1 MVTIISIIPPP
12 PPIGVPPPP
21 PPAGGPPQPPPPPL
35 PPVLTGVTSIGGE
48 KLCWKTRRCL
58 PCKMLRGAAVG
69 NGSVGYFSPGTDG
82 DHGNQALEAVACFKE
97 DSQCG
102 DVYAYDLESD
112 DWSELPKCPSTRFG
126 LAVVNNL
133 VTAVG
138 GMSSTGQSI
147 KHLYSFSGGKWEK
160 IFPAM
165 PNKRYLPAVVT
176 AQGYLIAAGGK
187 EWRGVMSTVEVMN
200 MDTLEWYTAAS
211 LPEPVYHASATV
223 CEGRLYILG
232 GKSKNG
238 ANQAVF
244 TCTLDS
250 LLRSCHPPSQ
260 TPTNASESSIWQ
272 RVADVPVVD
281 SAFATLNG
289 RVMAVGRKASKYSSA
304 ADVRMYDADSDS
316 WPVVKCTRKPHSEC
330 LVVGLGDCVI
340 VVRGRS
346 VEVGYSGV
354 FCSLK
359 FFSSY
364 VYA

>member
-1 MVTIISIIPPP
+1 
-12 PPIGVPPPP
+12 
-21 PPAGGPPQPPPPPL
+21 
-35 PPVLTGVTSIGGE
+35 
-48 KLCWKTRRCL
+48 
-58 PCKMLRGAAVG
+58 MLRGVAVG
-69 NGSVGYFSPGTDG
+69 CGSLGYFSPGRDG
-82 DHGNQALEAVACFKE
+82 GGRNVVREMEASSE
-97 DSQCG
+97 ENSQG
-102 DVYAYDLESD
+102 GEVFAYDLESD

-126 LAVVNNL
+126 LAVVNDL

-138 GMSSTGQSI
+138 GISSSGRPI
-147 KHLYSFSGGKWEK
+147 NRLYSFSGGKWEK

-187 EWRGVMSTVEVMN
+187 EWRGVVSTVEVMN

-238 ANQAVF
+238 ATRAVF

-260 TPTNASESSIWQ
+260 TPTNTSESSIWQ

-281 SAFATLNG
+281 STFATLNG
-289 RVMAVGRKASKYSSA
+289 RVMAVGGKASEYSSTT
-304 ADVRMYDADSDS
+304 DVHMYDTDSDS
-316 WPVVKCTRKPHSEC
+316 WPVVGCTPTRHSEC

-340 VVRGRS
+340 AVGGWASWDDMSVK
-346 VEVGYSGV
+346 VEVGYSGG
-354 FCSLK
+354 CSVLTVARVCVCMCERR
-359 FFSSY
+359 S
-364 VYA
+364 V